1 MSFCSVNELH
11 KFSFEDCVVVK
22 AYLTGGQVRFSLE
35 AVRVKPDNSQ
45 NKNYTE
51 SYADTSELDLKK
63 PSVLSLVKEGWRMYN
78 ADGVLEQEVPDET
91 VPADAF
97 SSVAER
103 LTGAYLFS
111 VKELPAGG
119 AAGGDAGNTAGDNAG
134 GQAGDDAGGV
144 RRTAVLRFEIPPEV
158 EFDTAPTES
167 YELTVSFTD
176 SYLRWDRY
184 LNKVQS

>member
-111 VKELPAGG
+111 VKELPAGS
-119 AAGGDAGNTAGDNAG
+119 AAEDNAG
-134 GQAGDDAGGV
+134 SAAGDDAGGV

>member
-1 MSFCSVNELH
+1 MSFCSVNELQ
-11 KFSFEDCVVVK
+11 KFSFEDCVVAK

-51 SYADTSELDLKK
+51 SYADTADLDLKEGE
-63 PSVLSLVKEGWRMYN
+63 VLSLVKEGWRMYN
-78 ADGVLEQEVPDET
+78 ADNVLEQEVPDEP
-91 VPADAF
+91 VPADAWRDI
-97 SSVAER
+97 AER

-111 VKELPAGG
+111 VKELPAEG
-119 AAGGDAGNTAGDNAG
+119 ASA
-134 GQAGDDAGGV
+134 DDAGSA

-158 EFDTAPTES
+158 EFDTEPTES